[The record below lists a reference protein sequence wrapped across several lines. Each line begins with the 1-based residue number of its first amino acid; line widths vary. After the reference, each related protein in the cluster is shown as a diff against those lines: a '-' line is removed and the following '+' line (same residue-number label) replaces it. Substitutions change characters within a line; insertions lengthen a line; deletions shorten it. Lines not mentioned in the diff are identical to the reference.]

1 MDVSQD
7 SGNWLSEVTWNEDG
21 LLPAIAQDHVS
32 GRVLMMAWMNPEALK
47 MSVSSGFAVYWSRS
61 RQALWKKGEQSGN
74 RQRLIEI
81 SLDCDGDT
89 LLLKVEQ
96 LGDIACHTGRQ
107 SCFYRRLD
115 DRGEWQ
121 IVDAVLRSPE
131 QMYGNDKNDQSE

>member
-1 MDVSQD
+1 MDMSQD

-32 GRVLMMAWMNPEALK
+32 GRVLMMAWVNPEALK

-74 RQRLIEI
+74 RQRLVEI

>member
-1 MDVSQD
+1 MDMSQD

-74 RQRLIEI
+74 RQRLVEI

>member
-74 RQRLIEI
+74 RQRLVEI

-115 DRGEWQ
+115 GRGEWQ

>member
-1 MDVSQD
+1 
-7 SGNWLSEVTWNEDG
+7 
-21 LLPAIAQDHVS
+21 
-32 GRVLMMAWMNPEALK
+32 

-74 RQRLIEI
+74 RQRLVEI

-115 DRGEWQ
+115 ARGEWQ

-131 QMYGNDKNDQSE
+131 QMYGKDKNDQSE

>member
-32 GRVLMMAWMNPEALK
+32 GRVLMMAWVNPEALK

-74 RQRLIEI
+74 RQRLVEI

>member
-1 MDVSQD
+1 MDMSQD

-115 DRGEWQ
+115 GRGEWQ